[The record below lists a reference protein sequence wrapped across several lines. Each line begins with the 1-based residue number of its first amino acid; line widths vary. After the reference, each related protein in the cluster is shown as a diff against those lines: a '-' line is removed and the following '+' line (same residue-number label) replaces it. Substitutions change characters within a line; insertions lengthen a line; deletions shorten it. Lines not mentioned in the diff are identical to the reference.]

1 MERKTAQ
8 YLKLI
13 VKTAGGTRTCY
24 SHEHTRKGE
33 SFTFF
38 LCDRAGASNGVVL
51 EASKSDLKRK
61 QVCEFNPAARRLEPV
76 ATAEVSA

>member
-1 MERKTAQ
+1 MEQKTAQ

-38 LCDRAGASNGVVL
+38 LCDRAGAANGVVL
-51 EASKSDLKRK
+51 EAMRSDLKRK
-61 QVCEFNPAARRLEPV
+61 LVCALNPAVRRLEPV
-76 ATAEVSA
+76 TTTEISA